1 MARAYSN
8 DLRRKFLQAYDE
20 GEDTLEELAEQFR
33 VSLGWAKK
41 ISARRSRTGEVDAPV
56 WRHGPV
62 SRVTP
67 AIQEWIRRQIC
78 NRPDRT
84 LQELREQLEESQQV
98 RLSMGRMWLALRQLG
113 LPLKKKALHA
123 QEQDSKA
130 AQRRRQAWR
139 EALAQVDVR
148 QLIFLDESGASTQMT
163 RGYARAPRGQ
173 RVQEATPQGRWQTL
187 TMLAALTT
195 RGSEAPMTIT
205 APTDGDIFL
214 AYLQQVLCP
223 RLRPGQVVILDN
235 LSAHKVAG
243 VREQIEAA
251 GARLFYL
258 PPYSPDFNPIEQAW
272 SKVKQVLRSLKART
286 ADALETA
293 VAEAL
298 AAITPENAIASF
310 SHCGYSLQ

>member
-1 MARAYSN
+1 M
-8 DLRRKFLQAYDE
+8 
-20 GEDTLEELAEQFR
+20 
-33 VSLGWAKK
+33 
-41 ISARRSRTGEVDAPV
+41 
-56 WRHGPV
+56 
-62 SRVTP
+62 
-67 AIQEWIRRQIC
+67 
-78 NRPDRT
+78 
-84 LQELREQLEESQQV
+84 
-98 RLSMGRMWLALRQLG
+98 
-113 LPLKKKALHA
+113 
-123 QEQDSKA
+123 
-130 AQRRRQAWR
+130 
-139 EALAQVDVR
+139 DVR

-173 RVQEATPQGRWQTL
+173 RVQEATPQGRWQIL

-195 RGSEAPMTIT
+195 RGLEAPMTIA

-223 RLRPGQVVILDN
+223 RLRPGQVVVLDN

-243 VREQIEAA
+243 GREQIEAA
-251 GARLFYL
+251 GARLIYL

-298 AAITPENAIASF
+298 AAITPENAIAWF
-310 SHCGYSLQ
+310 SHRGYGLQ